1 VRYSLFAPFYGA
13 LVQFR
18 RARRRSVEGLA
29 LGGDERVVMPGAGPG
44 PDLAF
49 LPEGV
54 RVVAGDLAPAMTRRL
69 AKAAAASP
77 HASRTTVVELDAQRL
92 PLPDGWADVVL
103 LHLIVAVVPDG
114 RACLAEAARVVR
126 PGGRVV
132 ILDKFAPDGRPV
144 SWVRRLLNP
153 LVESVATSVDRRLA
167 DLLEGLPLSVEAREP
182 AALGGFFEHVRL
194 VRHPDEADPP
204 GPGGDVLTDPAE
216 G

>member
-1 VRYSLFAPFYGA
+1 MGPNIAVSGWNTLRWNRIRYSLFAPFYGP

-18 RARRRSVEGLA
+18 GARRRSVDEAGLQN
-29 LGGDERVVMPGAGPG
+29 GERVVLPGAGPG

-54 RVVAGDLAPAMTRRL
+54 RIVAGDLAPAMARRL
-69 AKAAAASP
+69 ARAARASP

-92 PLPDGWADVVL
+92 PLPDDWADLVF

-144 SWVRRLLNP
+144 SRLRRILNP
-153 LVESVATSVDRRLA
+153 LMESVATSMDRRLE
-167 DLLEGLPLSVEAREP
+167 DLLEGLPLVVEHRAP

-194 VRHPDEADPP
+194 RHPE
-204 GPGGDVLTDPAE
+204 
-216 G
+216 